1 MVFWHL
7 HFFSLILL
15 MSILASV
22 NCNGLR
28 CADIRKL
35 AFSFFKRNIFDIIFL
50 QETHWYVELGREWE
64 GDAFFAHGTNS
75 SQGVAILI
83 TSCLGYNKKKNRSDN
98 EGRVLNMILE
108 VEDRTLNLINFYAP
122 SKDSLRRA
130 FFLDSSDNIMGG
142 DINCIFNSRLDK
154 LGGVP
159 STRHSVA
166 LLDVRRE
173 RDRDEHFFT
182 WTGVSTSFSFVN
194 PLIMIRKSTCP
205 SSLPVTSLLLMRLG
219 QQ

>member
-1 MVFWHL
+1 MVFSHL

-35 AFSFFKRNIFDIIFL
+35 AFSFFKRNRFDIIFL
-50 QETHWYVELGREWE
+50 QETQWSVDLGREWE

-83 TSCLGYNKKKNRSDN
+83 TSCLGYNKKQIRSDN

-108 VEDRTLNLINFYAP
+108 VEDRTLNLINVYAP
-122 SKDSLRRA
+122 SKDS
-130 FFLDSSDNIMGG
+130 
-142 DINCIFNSRLDK
+142 
-154 LGGVP
+154 
-159 STRHSVA
+159 
-166 LLDVRRE
+166 
-173 RDRDEHFFT
+173 
-182 WTGVSTSFSFVN
+182 
-194 PLIMIRKSTCP
+194 
-205 SSLPVTSLLLMRLG
+205 
-219 QQ
+219 